1 MFYTPKTE
9 QVLRDGKTLNDFREV
24 YKSFLS
30 TFLHIHAKKLTSH
43 KGKYIRYKN
52 SEVDVLDE
60 AINRCPMF
68 CNAIASRG
76 YKNIL
81 FIGHYNDHQTHW
93 MLDKFT
99 DRLVDLLPPEREDMH
114 SFPDLNIVAQFI
126 PVLMEIGGY
135 KINFALPR
143 PPEEK
148 HKGVMHELYERTG
161 LQNNS
166 LSCDSQ
172 YKLGAHMWSL
182 DADKEEKF
190 DAVVFLGVPMADP
203 EVGFEEDQVREKF
216 APYCTP
222 DFEMVDIYYGIPSD
236 IKWQNGEKKESTS
249 NIETA
254 FVIRSSW
261 DDSVKEGRPEE
272 FDIMDRMFSVY

>member
-1 MFYTPKTE
+1 MFYTSKSE
-9 QVLRDGKTLNDFREV
+9 QILRDGEVLSEFREHI
-24 YKSFLS
+24 KSSLS
-30 TFLHIHAKKLTSH
+30 TVLHVGAKKATSH

-60 AINRCPMF
+60 AINRAPMF

-81 FIGHYNDHQTHW
+81 FVGHYNDHQTHW
-93 MLDKFT
+93 MLDKFA
-99 DRLVDLLPPEREDMH
+99 DRLVDLLPPEREEMH

-126 PVLMEIGGY
+126 PALMQMGGY
-135 KINFALPR
+135 KIDFALPR

-148 HKGVMHELYERTG
+148 HKGVMHELYERVDI
-161 LQNNS
+161 QKKC
-166 LSCDSQ
+166 LSCSSQ
-172 YKLGAHMWSL
+172 YKLGMASWTL
-182 DADKEEKF
+182 DASKEEKY

-203 EVGFEEDQVREKF
+203 EVGFEEDQVREVF
-216 APYCTP
+216 APICTE
-222 DFEMVDIYYGIPSD
+222 DFEMVDIYYGLPSD
-236 IKWQNGEKKESTS
+236 IKWQNAEKKESTS
-249 NIETA
+249 SVETA